1 MSDELETAELGTY
14 REEARA
20 WLAANMPARERLADG
35 SFVEP
40 ESASQSDE
48 AFLAEA
54 RRRQAMLYDAGFA
67 GIPFPVDYG
76 GQGLSYDHERVFLEE
91 ALAYD
96 TLSGIFDVSIN
107 ILGATLVAFG
117 TEEQKQSHVPKILRG
132 EEIWLQFLSEPSGGS
147 DLAGLL
153 TRADRDGDSYIIN
166 GQKTWSTDAKRA
178 DFALCPTR
186 TRWDVP
192 KHKGI
197 SMFILD
203 LTTPG
208 VDMRPIEQINGGA
221 EFCEE
226 FLTDV
231 VVPASNRVGEENEGW
246 RVARG
251 LLDIEH
257 TWQGRRSGVVDAGG
271 VADLVALR
279 GRARPHR
286 RPRRPA
292 AHRRYPRGD
301 DRAEPCRA
309 AHRGW
314 HVERRAGARLR
325 PHREGR
331 RGGAPAAPCRTRK
344 GTGRFHGGRVAPR
357 GGTRGAVGHATC
369 SAAGPRRSPAAATR
383 SCATTC
389 RSRVWACPE
398 KPHPTAS
405 CRSTRCRT
413 TRHARAHV
421 HL

>member
-1 MSDELETAELGTY
+1 MSDDLERAELGAY
-14 REEARA
+14 REKARA
-20 WLAANMPARERLADG
+20 WLAANMPARKRLADG
-35 SFVEP
+35 SFAEP
-40 ESASQSDE
+40 EGASQSDE

-67 GIPFPVDYG
+67 GIPFPVEYG

-96 TLSGIFDVSIN
+96 TLSGVFDVSIN

-117 TEEQKQSHVPKILRG
+117 AEEQKQAHVPKILRG

-257 TWQGRRSGVVDAGG
+257 TWQGRRSGVATAGG
-271 VADLVALR
+271 VADLVALAAER
-279 GRARPHR
+279 GLIGDVGVR
-286 RPRRPA
+286 RRIVDIHVATTAQSLA
-292 AHRRYPRGD
+292 AQRIAAGMSSGALAHGFGPIVKVGAAVLRQR
-301 DRAEPCRA
+301 RAELGKELAGSMAAAWRSGEEQEERWARDLLSSRA
-309 AHRGW
+309 ATI
-314 HVERRAGARLR
+314 AGGSNEVLR
-325 PHREGR
+325 NNVSEQGLGLPRE
-331 RGGAPAAPCRTRK
+331 AAPDRELP
-344 GTGRFHGGRVAPR
+344 FNQV
-357 GGTRGAVGHATC
+357 
-369 SAAGPRRSPAAATR
+369 
-383 SCATTC
+383 
-389 RSRVWACPE
+389 
-398 KPHPTAS
+398 PHN
-405 CRSTRCRT
+405 
-413 TRHARAHV
+413 
-421 HL
+421 